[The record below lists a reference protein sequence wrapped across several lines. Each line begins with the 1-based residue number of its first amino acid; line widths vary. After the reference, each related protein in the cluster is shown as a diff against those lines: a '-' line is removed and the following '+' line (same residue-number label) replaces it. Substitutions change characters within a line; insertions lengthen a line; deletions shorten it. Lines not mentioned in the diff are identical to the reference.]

1 MYEQVAQMR
10 ILLANINATMQALFH
25 ENEQLRKELEKLAA
39 ENKSLKEKSVTALWC
54 NGQHR

>member
-25 ENEQLRKELEKLAA
+25 ENEQLRKELQKLEA
-39 ENKSLKEKSVTALWC
+39 ENKSLKEK
-54 NGQHR
+54 

>member
-25 ENEQLRKELEKLAA
+25 EQLRKELEKLAA
-39 ENKSLKEKSVTALWC
+39 ENKSLKEK
-54 NGQHR
+54 